1 MGYHERSIAMSD
13 DKQQPNGEG
22 KSQPSESPLAD
33 NTMAGMAQVGNLK
46 VPRPSKVSD
55 RSVPDDIDE

>member
-1 MGYHERSIAMSD
+1 MSD
-13 DKQQPNGEG
+13 DKQQPDAEG